1 MTQPEEAGGIGDRLR
16 EITSERG
23 DSMGMVHEF
32 VNSNRQCRRWELDG
46 QPLEVITKEI
56 TTPYRGTD
64 YPTVVSIWKGLHK
77 LDDGRKI
84 WLVDKSATFDA
95 GPKLGV
101 TLTFSEHPEVSPT
114 EEERRA
120 NRANLNAVIGQILP
134 GFQLLDS
141 PA

>member
-1 MTQPEEAGGIGDRLR
+1 
-16 EITSERG
+16 
-23 DSMGMVHEF
+23 MGKVHEF
-32 VNSNRQCRRWELDG
+32 MNSNRQCRRWELDG
-46 QPLEVITKEI
+46 HPLDVITKE
-56 TTPYRGTD
+56 TTTAYRGKD
-64 YPTVVSIWKGLHK
+64 YPTAVAIWKGLHK
-77 LDDGRKI
+77 LDDGNKV

-101 TLTFSEHPEVSPT
+101 TLTFIEHPVTPPT

-141 PA
+141 TA